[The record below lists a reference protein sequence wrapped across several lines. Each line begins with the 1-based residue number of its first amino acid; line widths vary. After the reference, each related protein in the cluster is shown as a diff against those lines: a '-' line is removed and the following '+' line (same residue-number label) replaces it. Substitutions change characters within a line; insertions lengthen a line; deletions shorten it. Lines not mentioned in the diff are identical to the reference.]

1 MLLPCRLPRSREKAA
16 IPLQSMSEALP
27 YFPCDG
33 IFYSIIKE
41 NWSVGCCPPF
51 RKGIIMSVSHLIR
64 RLRGASFRKCVL
76 AVCCIAV
83 SFPSAG
89 DESAA
94 EARRAKLLSRP
105 RRVIFNNDG
114 CEMFFMPLKEPLIEN
129 FLKLRHTGLLD
140 KKVDVI
146 SYCATA
152 TAFSPIPS
160 AAALLNIRVP
170 VRESAHSGNW
180 GRTPCPSQSG
190 SHTPTGWRVS
200 GRCA

>member
-1 MLLPCRLPRSREKAA
+1 M
-16 IPLQSMSEALP
+16 
-27 YFPCDG
+27 
-33 IFYSIIKE
+33 
-41 NWSVGCCPPF
+41 GCCPPF

-114 CEMFFMPLKEPLIEN
+114 CEMFFMPSAIPDCLIKRSMSSLIAQLQRR
-129 FLKLRHTGLLD
+129 F
-140 KKVDVI
+140 
-146 SYCATA
+146 
-152 TAFSPIPS
+152 FPIPS

>member
-1 MLLPCRLPRSREKAA
+1 
-16 IPLQSMSEALP
+16 
-27 YFPCDG
+27 
-33 IFYSIIKE
+33 
-41 NWSVGCCPPF
+41 
-51 RKGIIMSVSHLIR
+51 MSVSHLIR

-94 EARRAKLLSRP
+94 EARRAKLLLRP

-114 CEMFFMPLKEPLIEN
+114 CEMFFMSLKEPLIEN

-152 TAFSPIPS
+152 TAFFSDSI
-160 AAALLNIRVP
+160 
-170 VRESAHSGNW
+170 
-180 GRTPCPSQSG
+180 G
-190 SHTPTGWRVS
+190 SRI
-200 GRCA
+200 A

>member
-1 MLLPCRLPRSREKAA
+1 
-16 IPLQSMSEALP
+16 
-27 YFPCDG
+27 
-33 IFYSIIKE
+33 
-41 NWSVGCCPPF
+41 
-51 RKGIIMSVSHLIR
+51 MSVSHLIR

-152 TAFSPIPS
+152 TAFFSDSIGSRIAEHPRAGERIR
-160 AAALLNIRVP
+160 AFRKLGTDALSESIRFAHANGM
-170 VRESAHSGNW
+170 ESFWSMRMNDCHDAFQGCEDLLPPFKRKH
-180 GRTPCPSQSG
+180 P
-190 SHTPTGWRVS
+190 
-200 GRCA
+200 A